1 MENGVKKLGIMSSGN
16 SDRFSSVIDYFKNR
30 NDVKIICISDN
41 LKSDI
46 FNIQKSEN
54 VDTKYLSS
62 DGAQNY
68 FAGSNFDLIVIN
80 DYKSKLDR
88 KIYEFGR
95 FINVHPSLLPAFQG
109 DNAVYRAF
117 ESGVK
122 VSGITIHSISNKPE
136 NDKII
141 TQYPV
146 LITNLMHFDEYE
158 ASLRNLEKVLIPIV
172 ADKLLDNKLFD
183 FQDLF
188 ASNSGGCGQGC
199 SGCGGC
205 H

>member
-88 KIYEFGR
+88 KIYEF
-95 FINVHPSLLPAFQG
+95 L
-109 DNAVYRAF
+109 
-117 ESGVK
+117 
-122 VSGITIHSISNKPE
+122 T
-136 NDKII
+136 
-141 TQYPV
+141 
-146 LITNLMHFDEYE
+146 
-158 ASLRNLEKVLIPIV
+158 
-172 ADKLLDNKLFD
+172 
-183 FQDLF
+183 
-188 ASNSGGCGQGC
+188 
-199 SGCGGC
+199 
-205 H
+205 

>member
-1 MENGVKKLGIMSSGN
+1 MV
-16 SDRFSSVIDYFKNR
+16 
-30 NDVKIICISDN
+30 
-41 LKSDI
+41 
-46 FNIQKSEN
+46 
-54 VDTKYLSS
+54 
-62 DGAQNY
+62 
-68 FAGSNFDLIVIN
+68 VIN

-88 KIYEFGR
+88 KIYDFGR

-146 LITNLMHFDEYE
+146 LITNLMHFDEFE
-158 ASLRNLEKVLIPIV
+158 KALRNLESILIPVV

-188 ASNSGGCGQGC
+188 ASHPGGCGEHC
-199 SGCGGC
+199 KGCGNC

>member
-1 MENGVKKLGIMSSGN
+1 MENGIKKLGLMSSGN
-16 SDRFSSVIDYFKNR
+16 LERFAPVIEYFKNR
-30 NDVKIICISDN
+30 NDVKIVCICDN
-41 LKSDI
+41 LNSDI

-68 FAGSNFDLIVIN
+68 FAGNNFDLIIMN
-80 DYKSKLDR
+80 DYRSKLER
-88 KIYEFGR
+88 KIYDFGR

-109 DNAVYRAF
+109 DNAIYRAF

-136 NDKII
+136 NDRII

-146 LITNLMHFDEYE
+146 LITNLMHFDEFE
-158 ASLRNLEKVLIPIV
+158 KALRNLESILIPIV
-172 ADKLLDNKLFD
+172 ADKLLDNKIFD

-188 ASNSGGCGQGC
+188 ETHSGGC
-199 SGCGGC
+199 SGNCGGC
-205 H
+205 GSCH